1 MRLLPI
7 FGRRLPLTLG
17 IFLGGLSLCLP
28 HWFRGES
35 KAVGLIVSPAAPS
48 AFASPSALAICPDQR
63 HALVALASAN
73 SVAVVDLE
81 TGKVLQEIPVG
92 EHPNGIAISTNGK
105 VAAVSCKMGGS
116 VLLLGTNPSDSEK
129 NPWGKSGS
137 VACGHLPADLV
148 FSPKG
153 DKLFVAC
160 SGSHEVV
167 IIDTANP
174 AYPQVTQR
182 WRAWQEPRRLQL
194 SPDGTNLYVGCSR
207 NATVRA
213 FDTGTGKEAWVR
225 PLEAAFNMTG
235 LALDPSSGELVTCQ
249 VFHRHHAMAKSNI
262 EQGWALDNR
271 LGRIYLKEPT
281 TDPWQISLDVRGSAV
296 GDPSAVALD
305 SSGNWLAVAGGG
317 TQEVLVFQRREVQW
331 SHGDPG
337 DFLDSTL
344 EYPVRKYERI
354 PVGGRPA
361 ALAFMANGKELV
373 VANQL
378 NDSIQLI
385 STTDKKLVKTI
396 SLARAGKPGEHEQLV
411 REGESLFYNAKKAHH
426 HWFSCHTCHTDGHT
440 SGQPFDTLNDDSY
453 GNPKQTPTLLGVA
466 DTAPFTW
473 HGWKHDMEKTV
484 RDSMVNTLF
493 GPEPTAREVKAL
505 TTYLQS
511 LRPIPSPNKPAPG
524 TPAGEALARG
534 RNLFYGKANCVR
546 CHAGETLTTPKNH
559 ELPIEPDGSPFDTW
573 NPPSLR
579 GVHDRAPLM
588 HHGLANDLKD
598 LLQNH
603 HKPEKMGG
611 TALDKDEVD
620 DLIEFLKS
628 L

>member
-1 MRLLPI
+1 MRNPFLI
-7 FGRRLPLTLG
+7 GRRIPLALF
-17 IFLGGLSLCLP
+17 IALFGLSFLAVSF
-28 HWFRGES
+28 FRGES
-35 KAVGLIVSPAAPS
+35 KATGLATSSITPSPY
-48 AFASPSALAICPDQR
+48 ASPSALAICPDQR

-73 SVAVVDLE
+73 ALAVVDLE
-81 TGKVLQEIPVG
+81 TGKVIREIPVG
-92 EHPNGIAISTNGK
+92 DQPNGVAVSHDGTM
-105 VAAVSCKMGGS
+105 AAVSSRLEGS
-116 VLLLGTNPSDSEK
+116 VYLLGSNRGATTINRWSNKVKIP
-129 NPWGKSGS
+129 
-137 VACGHLPADLV
+137 CGHLPADLI

-153 DKLFVAC
+153 DRLYVAC

-167 IIDTANP
+167 VVDTANP
-174 AYPQVTQR
+174 TSPRVAQR
-182 WRAWQEPRRLQL
+182 WKAWQEPRRLRL
-194 SPDGTNLYVGCSR
+194 APDGANLFVGCSR
-207 NATVRA
+207 SATVRS
-213 FDTGTGKEAWVR
+213 FDTASGKENWSR

-235 LALDPSSGELVTCQ
+235 LALDPKTGELITCQ

-271 LGRIYLKEPT
+271 LGRIFLKEPT
-281 TDPWQISLDVRGSAV
+281 ADPWQISMDVRGSAV
-296 GDPSAVALD
+296 GDPTSVAVEG
-305 SSGNWLAVAGGG
+305 SGNWLAVAGGG

-354 PVGGRPA
+354 PVGGRPV
-361 ALAFMANGKELV
+361 ALAFLDGGKELL

-378 NDSIQLI
+378 DDSIQLI
-385 STTDKKLVKTI
+385 STGEKKLVKTI
-396 SLARAGKPGEHEQLV
+396 SLARSEKPDAQQQLV
-411 REGESLFYNAKKAHH
+411 REGEALFFNAKKSHH
-426 HWFSCHTCHTDGHT
+426 HWFSCNTCHTDGHT

-484 RDSMVNTLF
+484 RDSLVNTLF
-493 GPEPTAREVKAL
+493 GPEPTTREVKAL
-505 TTYLQS
+505 TAYLQS

-524 TPAGEALARG
+524 TPAAESLTRG

-546 CHAGETLTTPKNH
+546 CHAGEALTTPKNH
-559 ELPIEPDGSPFDTW
+559 EIPIEPDGSPFDTW

-611 TALDKDEVD
+611 TALDRDEVD